1 MIKELD
7 KKKKIK
13 QKQKKTKKQALP
25 KLPLEDVC
33 TVGIMMTRKNR
44 ITKTRDENEMN
55 MYM

>member
-7 KKKKIK
+7 KKKNN
-13 QKQKKTKKQALP
+13 KKTKKKQALP

-33 TVGIMMTRKNR
+33 TVVIMMTRKNR